1 MKFGSFELALLL
13 LIYETYFCL
22 VTGKTIKE
30 KSDCTKL
37 LNFINGD
44 SKDYSDSCCTG
55 ITTIC
60 DKEGYIT
67 HTV

>member
-1 MKFGSFELALLL
+1 MKFGRFELALLF
-13 LIYETYFCL
+13 LINGTSFSL
-22 VTGKTIKE
+22 VAGKTIKE

-44 SKDYSDSCCTG
+44 SKDYGNSCCTG
-55 ITTIC
+55 IQTIC

-67 HTV
+67 HTM